1 MGIEAMMVLPESS
14 GHGIGAV
21 LLSAVEAEAQRRG
34 CCKLTLC
41 DLRSMYARRKHSLRN
56 RL

>member
-1 MGIEAMMVLPESS
+1 MMVLPESS